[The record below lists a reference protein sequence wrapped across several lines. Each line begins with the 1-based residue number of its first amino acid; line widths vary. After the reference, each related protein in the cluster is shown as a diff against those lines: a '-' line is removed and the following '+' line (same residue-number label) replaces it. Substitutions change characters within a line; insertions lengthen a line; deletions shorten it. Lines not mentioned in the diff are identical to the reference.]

1 MAVHLPLSAEAQAE
15 ARSLMLASDN
25 ILKPADGH
33 VVSMPS
39 QDMILGLYYLTT
51 VMDGAKGQG
60 RVFSSYAEA
69 QMALDLH
76 EIDMQAEVL
85 IRLPKDFVLPTGW
98 EPREI
103 TVVDPEPGSPDVVK
117 EERFHDGSVLFAT
130 SMGRILFNE
139 TLPVDYPFV
148 NEQAKKKKLAKIV
161 DDISTRYST
170 AQVAASLDALKD
182 LGFTRAPWSGVTF
195 AFSDVVEPPERNELV
210 AQSEEEVAKINEQYD
225 LGFYTEE
232 DRRQAIIDVWT
243 KCGEEVSKAIE
254 KNFDPKNNL
263 SIIVESGARGNM
275 TQINQI
281 SGVRGL
287 VNNPKGEII
296 PRPVESNYRRGLSVL
311 EYFISEHGARKGL
324 ADTALRT
331 AESGYLTRRLVDVS
345 QDVIVREEDCG
356 TKRGLTMRVADRDEN
371 GNLTLVK
378 AADGGPYSR
387 LLAADVIDRPTA
399 RPCCTSATTPV
410 DGRAQRPGR
419 ARRRRGAGAFRPDLR
434 VQARRVR
441 QVLRLVAGHQ
451 HAGGRRRGRRHRR
464 CPVHRRAWYSAD
476 AAFLPLRW
484 CGRRVRYHPGSSPCH
499 RAFRSPYPEG

>member
-1 MAVHLPLSAEAQAE
+1 
-15 ARSLMLASDN
+15 MLASDN

-98 EPREI
+98 EPCEI

-232 DRRQAIIDVWT
+232 DRRQAGACHVAAAACD
-243 KCGEEVSKAIE
+243 GRELERRDD
-254 KNFDPKNNL
+254 KNKRAGHRQQQQGF
-263 SIIVESGARGNM
+263 
-275 TQINQI
+275 
-281 SGVRGL
+281 
-287 VNNPKGEII
+287 
-296 PRPVESNYRRGLSVL
+296 
-311 EYFISEHGARKGL
+311 
-324 ADTALRT
+324 ALR
-331 AESGYLTRRLVDVS
+331 LHR
-345 QDVIVREEDCG
+345 
-356 TKRGLTMRVADRDEN
+356 
-371 GNLTLVK
+371 
-378 AADGGPYSR
+378 AAQPDHACR
-387 LLAADVIDRPTA
+387 QERK
-399 RPCCTSATTPV
+399 
-410 DGRAQRPGR
+410 AQRPPCR
-419 ARRRRGAGAFRPDLR
+419 TVCRRKIPFHDVHGIGALR
-434 VQARRVR
+434 YKQNAAHDHGKR
-441 QVLRLVAGHQ
+441 QKSLFTLGH
-451 HAGGRRRGRRHRR
+451 
-464 CPVHRRAWYSAD
+464 
-476 AAFLPLRW
+476 
-484 CGRRVRYHPGSSPCH
+484 
-499 RAFRSPYPEG
+499 

>member
-1 MAVHLPLSAEAQAE
+1 
-15 ARSLMLASDN
+15 MLASDN

-182 LGFTRAPWSGVTF
+182 SRLH
-195 AFSDVVEPPERNELV
+195 
-210 AQSEEEVAKINEQYD
+210 
-225 LGFYTEE
+225 
-232 DRRQAIIDVWT
+232 
-243 KCGEEVSKAIE
+243 
-254 KNFDPKNNL
+254 
-263 SIIVESGARGNM
+263 
-275 TQINQI
+275 
-281 SGVRGL
+281 
-287 VNNPKGEII
+287 
-296 PRPVESNYRRGLSVL
+296 PR
-311 EYFISEHGARKGL
+311 
-324 ADTALRT
+324 
-331 AESGYLTRRLVDVS
+331 
-345 QDVIVREEDCG
+345 
-356 TKRGLTMRVADRDEN
+356 
-371 GNLTLVK
+371 TLVRR
-378 AADGGPYSR
+378 DLR
-387 LLAADVIDRPTA
+387 VL
-399 RPCCTSATTPV
+399 
-410 DGRAQRPGR
+410 
-419 ARRRRGAGAFRPDLR
+419 RRRRAAGA
-434 VQARRVR
+434 
-441 QVLRLVAGHQ
+441 
-451 HAGGRRRGRRHRR
+451 
-464 CPVHRRAWYSAD
+464 
-476 AAFLPLRW
+476 
-484 CGRRVRYHPGSSPCH
+484 
-499 RAFRSPYPEG
+499 